1 MRKNSI
7 EFKTGFTSEAGT
19 YRTNKDFFA
28 YTELDDMACYIA
40 ADGLDSDEEVKSA
53 ELAANSFF
61 ECFLENP
68 TMSRRKIK
76 NYIMHVHKTLI
87 ANSTSVRLKSSMI
100 IMITDYSNMIWVVS
114 GNARLYHFRKG
125 GFSFRS
131 KDQSVAQMMVDAGK
145 ISEEECNFHDERNN
159 LTNFIGN
166 AKGFTPFISKKFKLS
181 DGDSVIMAT
190 SGFWENIDSLDLVE
204 ALKEGTE
211 PNEIICGLEDLF
223 LSRQS
228 KVINNYTLSVILMN
242 KVFKEGPRQ
251 DKRLK
256 MAKKIAMVLIPIIVV
271 ASIGL
276 IIRNVKKK
284 NLEKDA
290 ITYEQDGDKNLKDKF
305 YDKAE
310 EAYASA
316 VKAVKSINEKE
327 SLERVERKHSILK
340 KILEGDE
347 QYDKQDFENAKVS
360 YTDAMGNL
368 KFFSQYDN
376 NVFSKEDLYITIDK
390 KIKNTKNCL
399 DVKDQF
405 GKGNKLF
412 DDGKFRESLP
422 VYEAALK
429 KAEDIYYDEMT
440 DKLEK
445 KIEEVKKKLE
455 EDEATAAGQAKDKK
469 LLEDFIKEVKDKWKE
484 IENFVK
490 QAKAYETKE
499 YEKAIGR
506 YEKAIEKCEE
516 IVELPNSDDYKEVK
530 DKKEVKELKE
540 LTEAKKKQI
549 EYEDKIIDLNNKKD
563 AEKAEKAG

>member
-1 MRKNSI
+1 
-7 EFKTGFTSEAGT
+7 
-19 YRTNKDFFA
+19 
-28 YTELDDMACYIA
+28 
-40 ADGLDSDEEVKSA
+40 
-53 ELAANSFF
+53 
-61 ECFLENP
+61 
-68 TMSRRKIK
+68 
-76 NYIMHVHKTLI
+76 
-87 ANSTSVRLKSSMI
+87 
-100 IMITDYSNMIWVVS
+100 
-114 GNARLYHFRKG
+114 
-125 GFSFRS
+125 
-131 KDQSVAQMMVDAGK
+131 
-145 ISEEECNFHDERNN
+145 
-159 LTNFIGN
+159 
-166 AKGFTPFISKKFKLS
+166 
-181 DGDSVIMAT
+181 
-190 SGFWENIDSLDLVE
+190 
-204 ALKEGTE
+204 
-211 PNEIICGLEDLF
+211 
-223 LSRQS
+223 
-228 KVINNYTLSVILMN
+228 MN

>member
-1 MRKNSI
+1 
-7 EFKTGFTSEAGT
+7 
-19 YRTNKDFFA
+19 
-28 YTELDDMACYIA
+28 
-40 ADGLDSDEEVKSA
+40 
-53 ELAANSFF
+53 
-61 ECFLENP
+61 
-68 TMSRRKIK
+68 
-76 NYIMHVHKTLI
+76 
-87 ANSTSVRLKSSMI
+87 
-100 IMITDYSNMIWVVS
+100 
-114 GNARLYHFRKG
+114 
-125 GFSFRS
+125 
-131 KDQSVAQMMVDAGK
+131 
-145 ISEEECNFHDERNN
+145 
-159 LTNFIGN
+159 
-166 AKGFTPFISKKFKLS
+166 
-181 DGDSVIMAT
+181 
-190 SGFWENIDSLDLVE
+190 
-204 ALKEGTE
+204 
-211 PNEIICGLEDLF
+211 
-223 LSRQS
+223 
-228 KVINNYTLSVILMN
+228 MN

-276 IIRNVKKK
+276 IVRNVKKK

-316 VKAVKSINEKE
+316 VKAVKSINGKE

-347 QYDKQDFENAKVS
+347 QYDKQNFENAKVS

-376 NVFSKEDLYITIDK
+376 NVFNKEDLYITIDK

-412 DDGKFRESLP
+412 DDGKFKESLP

-455 EDEATAAGQAKDKK
+455 KDEATAAGQAKDKK
-469 LLEDFIKEVKDKWKE
+469 LLEDFIKEVKDKWKDAE
-484 IENFVK
+484 DFVK
-490 QAKAYETKE
+490 QAKSYETKE

-506 YEKAIEKCEE
+506 YEKAIEKCKE
-516 IVELPNSDDYKEVK
+516 IVELPNNPDYKEVK

-540 LTEAKKKQI
+540 LIEAKKKQI

-563 AEKAEKAG
+563 AEKAKKAG